1 LSAQGAVPL
10 DTTRERGWRRFLPAL
25 LLFLVIPVAPYLPL
39 FVPVQETILL
49 LATTMA
55 ACTIVGWWLG
65 GRIFL
70 PIAWTALA
78 IWMLWRPI
86 SGNASYDAMARSWA
100 LILAATFGIVSIV
113 GAGQRF
119 FARALTASV
128 LTLCIVGAVL
138 MTKPQASASFSRV
151 FSEELHRRSDSAQ
164 VNWAKGRSAPE
175 WQKLEQESETWRQM
189 SEEVTR
195 IYTTAPDVTAVVV
208 PGLLVLESMAALALV
223 WGLYH
228 RVSRVRLG
236 PPLGALREFR
246 FNDQLVWGLVAG
258 ITFVALPTLGSFRGA
273 GFNLLLFFGVLY
285 ALRGLGVLTWFLAP
299 RRIALA
305 LLVVLAVVSWP
316 IIGIFSLG
324 LGLGDTWLDWR
335 GRARP
340 TS

>member
-1 LSAQGAVPL
+1 
-10 DTTRERGWRRFLPAL
+10 
-25 LLFLVIPVAPYLPL
+25 
-39 FVPVQETILL
+39 
-49 LATTMA
+49 
-55 ACTIVGWWLG
+55 
-65 GRIFL
+65 
-70 PIAWTALA
+70 
-78 IWMLWRPI
+78 
-86 SGNASYDAMARSWA
+86 MARSWA

-316 IIGIFSLG
+316 ITRMRPESGVFWPLSMSKQVLLPAPFGPIS
-324 LGLGDTWLDWR
+324 
-335 GRARP
+335 ARISP
-340 TS
+340 ARSSKETPRTACTPP